1 MITAE
6 TALKIARAYREID
19 LSNELLAE
27 VRKSQEKFVVPD
39 VRDAFGRQVRG
50 LELGIPNSA
59 SSRTM
64 MNVEWA
70 LAEPII
76 LAHIANQKSLLIALS
91 ALAAKELA
99 LPAHAADGEPA

>member
-1 MITAE
+1 MITVD

-19 LSNELLAE
+19 ISNELLAE
-27 VRKSQEKFVVPD
+27 VRKAQEKFVAPD
-39 VRDAFGRQVRG
+39 VRDTFGRQVRG

-64 MNVEWA
+64 MNVEWG

-91 ALAAKELA
+91 VLAAKELD
-99 LPAHAADGEPA
+99 LPAPPADGESA